1 MLQTVF
7 RFKSPQKQS
16 PKPVLASPLVH
27 QFSINYFDENWVE
40 HTEVFDGYAAR
51 IIQHEYDHI
60 EGKLFVDKIAP
71 IKKRLILKKLDA
83 ITKGLIRPEYKMKYP
98 TLKKKKS

>member
-1 MLQTVF
+1 L
-7 RFKSPQKQS
+7 
-16 PKPVLASPLVH
+16 
-27 QFSINYFDENWVE
+27 
-40 HTEVFDGYAAR
+40 AR

-71 IKKRLILKKLDA
+71 IKKRLILKKLEA

-98 TLKKKKS
+98 ALKKKKS

>member
-1 MLQTVF
+1 VA
-7 RFKSPQKQS
+7 R
-16 PKPVLASPLVH
+16 KPIIKIRY
-27 QFSINYFDENWVE
+27 QDENFNTIE
-40 HTEVFDGYAAR
+40 ETYDGIIAR

-98 TLKKKKS
+98 SLKKKKS